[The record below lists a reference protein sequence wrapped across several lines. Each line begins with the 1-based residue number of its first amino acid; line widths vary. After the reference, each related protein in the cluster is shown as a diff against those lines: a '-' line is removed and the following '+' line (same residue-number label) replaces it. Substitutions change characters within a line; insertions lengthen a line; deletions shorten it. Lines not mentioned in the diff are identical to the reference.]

1 MIKGVTGSGFAYEVK
16 DEALDDYELLETL
29 AAIDNGDSGRIPQM
43 VNLLL
48 GEEQKELL
56 KEHCRVD
63 GRISSARM
71 LSEVSEIL
79 TSNNAGKN

>member
-1 MIKGVTGSGFAYEVK
+1 MITGVTESGFAYKIE

-29 AAIDNGDSGRIPQM
+29 ADIDNGDSGRIPQM

-48 GEEQKELL
+48 GKEQKDLL

-79 TSNNAGKN
+79 NSNKAGKN